1 MQVPF
6 KGNSIMELWLAK
18 SFSRAFARGLVT
30 NGVMCYNCTNIGYT
44 EKWMQDDKMR
54 FLKKNLF
61 RVVII

>member
-1 MQVPF
+1 
-6 KGNSIMELWLAK
+6 MELWLAK
-18 SFSRAFARGLVT
+18 SFSRAFARVLVT
-30 NGVMCYNCTNIGYT
+30 NGVMCYNCTNLGYT